1 LQPKEELQNPIFDQD
16 LSEMELSEFD
26 KKLSSLRGD
35 AKTPVTDSSK
45 EEKDIVE
52 EDTES
57 SGE

>member
-1 LQPKEELQNPIFDQD
+1 
-16 LSEMELSEFD
+16 
-26 KKLSSLRGD
+26 LRGD

-57 SGE
+57 SGEWLQGFILQLQ